1 MPIRRRRVRVKRPMR
16 KRARSTRK
24 RKSNTV
30 VTTRVGRQPVSDRLF
45 VKLNFVDIFQYN
57 LTVTGTLQMMRSFQ
71 SSAFSPRT
79 DGNTHQPMWYDQYCP
94 GFFSSYRCYGI
105 GYHVTF
111 MTANATGNWWVGVR
125 PQNSTTSEISL
136 QALLERADGQTRMG
150 GSVTASLAKQVIK
163 GYMSVAKVRG
173 ESKNDVSTE
182 SSYRAA
188 STANPALMAYLMTYI
203 TCNSTALFDVTV
215 RLRYYLELGDRVT
228 PGSS

>member
-24 RKSNTV
+24 RKSNNV

-57 LTVTGTLQMMRSFQ
+57 ITVTGTLQMMRSFQ

-79 DGNTHQPMWYDQYCP
+79 DGNPHQPMWWDQYCP

-111 MTANATGNWWVGVR
+111 MTVNATANWWVAVR
-125 PQNSTTSEISL
+125 PQNSSASETSL

-150 GSVTASLAKQVIK
+150 GSEISAFSKQVIK

-173 ESKNDVSTE
+173 ESKNDISTE
-182 SSYRAA
+182 SSYRA
-188 STANPALMAYLMTYI
+188 STNANPALMAYLMTYI
-203 TCNSTALFDVTV
+203 TCNSPATFDVTV